1 MVLVIGRKLKV
12 EKISFYAKNL
22 IMGLKQKGE
31 RVCCAESC
39 TGGMITAALTEI
51 PGSSSVLSRGFV
63 TYSNQSKIDMLGVKL
78 KTLELHGA
86 VSGQTVSEMASGAI
100 TASNGEADYAIAVS
114 GVAGPDGGNKEKP
127 VGLVYIC
134 ILKKGDVGEIKK
146 YIFKGD
152 RQSVRYQ
159 TVMKALDNLTQLV

>member
-1 MVLVIGRKLKV
+1 MI
-12 EKISFYAKNL
+12 
-22 IMGLKQKGE
+22 LKQKGE

-146 YIFKGD
+146 YIFRGD

-159 TVMKALDNLTQLV
+159 TVIKALDNLTQLV

>member
-22 IMGLKQKGE
+22 IMSLKQNGE

-134 ILKKGDVGEIKK
+134 ILKKGEVGEIKK

-152 RQSVRYQ
+152 RHSVRHQ
-159 TVMKALDNLTQLV
+159 TVIKALENLTQLV

>member
-1 MVLVIGRKLKV
+1 M

-22 IMGLKQKGE
+22 IMILKQKGE

-134 ILKKGDVGEIKK
+134 ILKKGEVGEIKK
-146 YIFKGD
+146 YIFRGD

>member
-1 MVLVIGRKLKV
+1 V
-12 EKISFYAKNL
+12 EKVSFYAKNL
-22 IMGLKQKGE
+22 ILSLRQKGE

-51 PGSSSVLSRGFV
+51 PGSSSVFSRGFV

-114 GVAGPDGGNKEKP
+114 GVAGPDGGTKDKP
-127 VGLVYIC
+127 VGLVYIG
-134 ILKKGDVGEIKK
+134 LKKGSKIIVKK
-146 YIFKGD
+146 NLFKSKK
-152 RQSVRYQ
+152 RISIQ
-159 TVMKALDNLTQLV
+159 KATAKLALKMILNIL

>member
-1 MVLVIGRKLKV
+1 MNLK
-12 EKISFYAKNL
+12 K
-22 IMGLKQKGE
+22 KGE

-146 YIFKGD
+146 YIFRGD

>member
-22 IMGLKQKGE
+22 IMILKQKGE

-146 YIFKGD
+146 YIFRGD

-159 TVMKALDNLTQLV
+159 TVIKALDNLTQLV

>member
-1 MVLVIGRKLKV
+1 
-12 EKISFYAKNL
+12 
-22 IMGLKQKGE
+22 MGLKQKGE

-134 ILKKGDVGEIKK
+134 ILKKGEVGEIKK
-146 YIFKGD
+146 YMFRGD

>member
-1 MVLVIGRKLKV
+1 MI
-12 EKISFYAKNL
+12 
-22 IMGLKQKGE
+22 LKQKGE

>member
-1 MVLVIGRKLKV
+1 
-12 EKISFYAKNL
+12 
-22 IMGLKQKGE
+22 MGLKQKGE

-134 ILKKGDVGEIKK
+134 ILKKGEVGEIKK
-146 YIFKGD
+146 YIFRGD
-152 RQSVRYQ
+152 RQSVRHQ
-159 TVMKALDNLTQLV
+159 TVIKALDNLTQLV

>member
-1 MVLVIGRKLKV
+1 M

-22 IMGLKQKGE
+22 IMILKQKGE

-134 ILKKGDVGEIKK
+134 ILKKGEVGEIKK
-146 YIFKGD
+146 YIF
-152 RQSVRYQ
+152 REERE
-159 TVMKALDNLTQLV
+159 

>member
-1 MVLVIGRKLKV
+1 MI
-12 EKISFYAKNL
+12 
-22 IMGLKQKGE
+22 LKQKGE

-146 YIFKGD
+146 YIFRGD

>member
-1 MVLVIGRKLKV
+1 M

-22 IMGLKQKGE
+22 ILGLKQKGE

-127 VGLVYIC
+127 VGLVYI
-134 ILKKGDVGEIKK
+134 GIKINNK
-146 YIFKGD
+146 NYIFKKIYKGN
-152 RQSVRYQ
+152 R
-159 TVMKALDNLTQLV
+159 LDIQRRTRDFIFRKINKLI